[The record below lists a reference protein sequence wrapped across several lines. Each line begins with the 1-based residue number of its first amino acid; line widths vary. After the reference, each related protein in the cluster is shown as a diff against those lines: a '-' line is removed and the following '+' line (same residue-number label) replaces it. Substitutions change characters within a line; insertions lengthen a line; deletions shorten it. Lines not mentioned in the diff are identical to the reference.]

1 MPEKEVKTSSRP
13 IAITIIAV
21 LFILWGLMV
30 FADFTGIMTPKMD
43 GKAVNVILGFRIFG
57 VYAKIMDA
65 IQLALIVLMIFGLFK
80 MKKLFGYFISFAYMV
95 YAVVSTHSW
104 ALMAGKEASK
114 QAKLGYDIFGIIAA
128 GLICIALYVNRE
140 KFS

>member
-1 MPEKEVKTSSRP
+1 MDENAVKSSSRP
-13 IAITIIAV
+13 LPITIIAI
-21 LFILWGLMV
+21 LFIVWGLMV

-57 VYAKIMDA
+57 IYAKIMDA
-65 IQLALIVLMIFGLFK
+65 IQLTLIVLMIYGLFT
-80 MKKLFGYFISFAYMV
+80 MKKLFGFFLTFAYMV

-104 ALMAGKEASK
+104 ALMAGTEVSK
-114 QAKLGYDIFGIIAA
+114 RAKLSYDIFGIIAA
-128 GLICIALYVNRE
+128 GIICIILYINKE